1 MFRGSWSRRGLSM
14 VEMMFAVMILSVVLL
29 GMLGIIGTVLRNL
42 EDGRTYEKV
51 SIAAN
56 SLFGQAG
63 LALSENFEK
72 SLFPDTFI
80 HGVQEFPG
88 LEGVSYEVKEERERD
103 DLKRV
108 EVTLFW
114 KSKDG
119 LEHKKTFMTKFVKGA
134 R

>member
-1 MFRGSWSRRGLSM
+1 M
-14 VEMMFAVMILSVVLL
+14 VEMMFAVMILSVVIL
-29 GMLGIIGTVLRNL
+29 GLLGIISTVLKNL
-42 EDGRTYEKV
+42 EEGRNFEKI

-63 LALSENFEK
+63 LALSESFEV
-72 SLFPDTFI
+72 SLFPDTFTE
-80 HGVQEFPG
+80 GVQDFPG
-88 LEGVSYEVKEERERD
+88 IEGVRYEVKEERERD

-114 KSKDG
+114 RSKDSV
-119 LEHKKTFMTKFVKGA
+119 EHKKTFMTKFVKGA

>member
-1 MFRGSWSRRGLSM
+1 M
-14 VEMMFAVMILSVVLL
+14 VEMMFAVMILSVVIL
-29 GMLGIIGTVLRNL
+29 GLLGIISTVLKNL
-42 EDGRTYEKV
+42 EEGRNFEKV

-63 LALSENFEK
+63 LALSENFEV
-72 SLFPDTFI
+72 SLFPDTFTE
-80 HGVQEFPG
+80 GVQDFPG
-88 LEGVSYEVKEERERD
+88 IEGVRYEVKEARERD

-114 KSKDG
+114 KSKDSV
-119 LEHKKTFMTKFVKGA
+119 EHKKTFMTKFVKGA

>member
-1 MFRGSWSRRGLSM
+1 M
-14 VEMMFAVMILSVVLL
+14 VEMMFALLILSVVLL
-29 GMLGIIGTVLRNL
+29 GLLGIITTVLRNL

-51 SIAAN
+51 NIAAN

-63 LALSENFEK
+63 LAAAENFEK
-72 SLFPDTFI
+72 SLFPDTFAE
-80 HGVQEFPG
+80 GVQEFPG
-88 LEGVSYEVKEERERD
+88 LEGILYEVHEELERE

-114 KSKDG
+114 ENKDG
-119 LEHKKTFMTKFVKGA
+119 TERKKTFMTKFVKGA